1 MARPII
7 NIQKLTK
14 MKAVNITKNLIGAS
28 GLLLMLMTSQLVIAQ
43 DSAAVTETVASKPKP
58 KPVKNTFEGIWLID
72 NQTFFVPVK
81 GTFEMDIMHRFGT
94 LETGYEDFYGFFAP
108 SNIRLGVGY
117 VPVNKLMVGLSITK
131 QNMTWEGYL
140 KYSIITQTKN
150 KYPVSVSYY
159 ANMAVDTRGSENFY
173 HNSDRLSYFHQI
185 MIARKISD
193 KLSIQVS
200 PSLTHVNVVNGYFK
214 TSGSPAD
221 STYKS
226 ELAGEM
232 EHNHFAIAVS
242 ARYKIKPAMNLLFGY
257 DQPLTKHATNN
268 PNPNLSLGIEFTTS
282 AHSFQLFVTNFYNIT
297 PQRNNYTN
305 KNNPITFVSFND
317 ITFYP
322 QHFLIGFNITRLW
335 NY

>member
-1 MARPII
+1 MKATII
-7 NIQKLTK
+7 N
-14 MKAVNITKNLIGAS
+14 KNLIRAC
-28 GLLLMLMTSQLVIAQ
+28 GLLVLLIGAQVIRAQ
-43 DSAAVTETVASKPKP
+43 DSDSNAVTTAAPKPKV

-72 NQTFFVPVK
+72 NQTVLVPIK

-108 SNIRLGVGY
+108 SNIRLGFSY
-117 VPVNKLMVGLSITK
+117 VPVNKLMFGVSITK
-131 QNMTWEGYL
+131 ANMTWEGYL
-140 KYSIITQTKN
+140 KYSLFTQTKGRF
-150 KYPVSVSYY
+150 PVSVSYY

-185 MIARKISD
+185 LIARKISD
-193 KLSIQVS
+193 KLSIQIG

-214 TSGSPAD
+214 TSGSVAD
-221 STYKS
+221 STYTS
-226 ELAGEM
+226 EVAGEM

-242 ARYKIKPAMNLLFGY
+242 ARYKLKQSMNLMFGY

-282 AHSFQLFVTNFYNIT
+282 SHSFQLFFTNYYYIT